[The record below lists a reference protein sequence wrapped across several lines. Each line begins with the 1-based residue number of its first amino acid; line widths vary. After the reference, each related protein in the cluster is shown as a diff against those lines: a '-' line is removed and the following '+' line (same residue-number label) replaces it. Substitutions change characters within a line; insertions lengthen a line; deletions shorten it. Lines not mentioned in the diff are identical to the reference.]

1 LILLKKKKRIF
12 EITLLLTET
21 SDVNLGNSQITNLG
35 KIPLQNPSFKL
46 STIFMVTLLS
56 INVYYAVS
64 FLYLS
69 SVGIKQFMCY
79 IIFFLT
85 SADIGSIPVA
95 RCCDCI

>member
-1 LILLKKKKRIF
+1 
-12 EITLLLTET
+12 
-21 SDVNLGNSQITNLG
+21 
-35 KIPLQNPSFKL
+35 
-46 STIFMVTLLS
+46 
-56 INVYYAVS
+56 VYYAVS